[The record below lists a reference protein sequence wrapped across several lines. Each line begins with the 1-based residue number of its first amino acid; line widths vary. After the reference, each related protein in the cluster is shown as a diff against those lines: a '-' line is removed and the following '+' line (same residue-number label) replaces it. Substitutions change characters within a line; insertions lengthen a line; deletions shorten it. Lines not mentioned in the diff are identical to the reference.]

1 MRSLILFITIL
12 MLFFA
17 SITKAYDID
26 DYYPLEY
33 IDSISQL
40 ENPDTNLIIELIEY
54 CKSNKDTL
62 PKKTLYFSDKIYETS
77 KNISY
82 KKGIYKALK
91 IKGYIYSN
99 TGDYDNA
106 KATYFSILK
115 YLDVKKDERKIVDI
129 LNNIANIY
137 KNTGKYAKAIKYH
150 QYALNKSKQINYG
163 YGIVASYNGIGV
175 IYKNRGNY
183 NKAIENYTEALKYKE
198 FLKDSLMIS
207 KIIYNLGNIYL
218 IQEKPYMAQEYFQK
232 SLRIKKKLQDMQ
244 GASNALI
251 AIGGVNYF
259 MDRYEEA
266 LVYFKK
272 ALEIKEQINNTKG
285 VAICYHNIANIFS
298 KKRDY
303 NKALAY
309 YKKSLEIKKHINDRK
324 GIAFTLNNIGTIY
337 KVKKQYDKSI
347 RYFEESLSISKKI
360 GAKRI
365 MIGNYEELTKIYE
378 KTGNKYKAYNNL
390 KQFSQLKDSLYN
402 LKTNEQINELQ
413 ARYETDKKNKELK
426 LLKKDNNIQVLKS
439 RQNKIITIILILGV
453 VLILALIGIYI
464 FELIQK
470 QKNYHLLKAKNRRII
485 HQRDEI
491 EAQKDKLEEY
501 YHNLTCQKT
510 AIEKQKGKIEE
521 QNHYITSSI
530 EYAKQIQEAILVPLS
545 SIINPFPDSFVL
557 YKPKDI
563 VSGDFFWMEEK
574 NNKIYFAAVD
584 CTGHGVPGAFM
595 SIIGHNLLNKT
606 LEENN
611 ISNPAEILDKLNEKI
626 NNTFKSNNKDEMLLK
641 DGMDLALCVYDR
653 DTMVLEYAGAF
664 NPLYIIRNKNL
675 LEYKADCQ
683 PIEVSHKEDMFI
695 PFTNHTIKVE
705 PGDSLYILSDGF
717 IDQFGGEKKRK
728 FSRSNFRKTLI
739 NIQSL
744 PMREQKIE
752 LDNIFENWRSSI
764 DQMDDVLIVG
774 IRFNNDYV

>member
-1 MRSLILFITIL
+1 MRSLNIIITIL

-17 SITKAYDID
+17 SICRAYDID
-26 DYYPLEY
+26 EYYPIEY
-33 IDSISQL
+33 LDSVGQL
-40 ENPDTNLIIELIEY
+40 ENPDTNTINDLIEY
-54 CKSNKDTL
+54 CRTNKNTL
-62 PKKTLYFSDKIYETS
+62 TKKILYFSDKIYKVS
-77 KNISY
+77 KNLQY
-82 KKGIYKALK
+82 KKGIYNALK
-91 IKGYIYSN
+91 IKGYFYSN
-99 TGDYDNA
+99 TGDYN
-106 KATYFSILK
+106 KAESSYFDILK
-115 YLDVKKDERKIVDI
+115 HLDVKKDEKKIVDI
-129 LNNIANIY
+129 LNNIANNY
-137 KNTGKYAKAIKYH
+137 KNTGTYPKAIKYH

-163 YGIVASYNGIGV
+163 YGIAASLNGIGV
-175 IYKNRGNY
+175 IYKNKGNY
-183 NKAIENYTEALKYKE
+183 NKAINNYTEALKYKE
-198 FLKDSLMIS
+198 FFKDSLMIS
-207 KIIYNLGNIYL
+207 KIIYNLGNIYF
-218 IQEKPYMAQEYFQK
+218 IQQKPYMAQEYFQK
-232 SLRIKKKLQDMQ
+232 SLSIKKKLQDKQ

-259 MDRYEEA
+259 MSRYEEA

-272 ALEIKEQINNTKG
+272 ALEIKKQINNTKG

-298 KKRDY
+298 KKREY
-303 NKALAY
+303 NKALEY
-309 YKKSLEIKKHINDRK
+309 YKKSLKIKKRINDRK
-324 GIAFTLNNIGTIY
+324 GIAFTLKNIGTIY
-337 KVKKQYDKSI
+337 KVNKQYDKSI
-347 RYFEESLSISKKI
+347 RYFEESLSISKEI
-360 GAKRI
+360 GAKKI
-365 MIGNYEELTKIYE
+365 MIGNYEELTQVYE
-378 KTGNKYKAYNNL
+378 KIGNKYKAYKNL

-402 LKTNEQINELQ
+402 LKTTEQINELQ
-413 ARYETDKKNKELK
+413 AKYETDKKNKELQ
-426 LLKKDNNIQVLKS
+426 LLKKDNNIQSLKS
-439 RQNKIITIILILGV
+439 RENKIITIILILGV
-453 VLILALIGIYI
+453 IMILALIGIYI

-470 QKNYHLLKAKNRRII
+470 QKTYQLLKAKNRKII

-501 YHNLTCQKT
+501 YHNLTCKKT
-510 AIEKQKGKIEE
+510 AIEKQKGRIEE
-521 QNHYITSSI
+521 QNYYITSSI

-563 VSGDFFWMEEK
+563 VSGDFFWMEER
-574 NNKIYFAAVD
+574 NNKIYFSAVD

-626 NNTFKSNNKDEMLLK
+626 NVTFKSSNKDEMLLK
-641 DGMDLALCVYDR
+641 DGMDLALCVYDM
-653 DTMVLEYAGAF
+653 DTMILEYAGAF

-695 PFTNHTIKVE
+695 PFTNHSIKIE
-705 PGDSLYILSDGF
+705 SGDSLYILSDGF

-728 FSRSNFRKTLI
+728 FSRSNFRKTLV

-774 IRFNNDYV
+774 IKFNND